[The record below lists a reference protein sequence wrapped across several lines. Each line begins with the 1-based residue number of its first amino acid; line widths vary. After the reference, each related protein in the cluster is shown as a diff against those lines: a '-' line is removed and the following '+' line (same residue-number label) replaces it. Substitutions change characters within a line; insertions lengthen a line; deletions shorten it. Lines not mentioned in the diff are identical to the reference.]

1 MADMTPATP
10 HKNSTFAITPGG
22 VPCRPGATPGS
33 AGAMGLYAIRRL
45 NFATAIVA
53 DVDLVDRQRRCCF
66 EHAQDAHRAGAAW
79 NGKDHPGG
87 AWIKCKGA
95 GIDLLN
101 PALTCRVRRRHSGA
115 FAPRA
120 QALGDVMSTSAARC
134 AREEGAAC
142 QTRPGQAR
150 PG

>member
-1 MADMTPATP
+1 
-10 HKNSTFAITPGG
+10 
-22 VPCRPGATPGS
+22 
-33 AGAMGLYAIRRL
+33 MGLYAIRRF
-45 NFATAIVA
+45 NFTTAIVV
-53 DVDLVDRQRRCCF
+53 DLDLVDRQRRCCF
-66 EHAQDAHRAGAAW
+66 EHAQDAHRARAAW

-150 PG
+150 PGQGEEHEAGRSWPRVGQGAADLRARAR